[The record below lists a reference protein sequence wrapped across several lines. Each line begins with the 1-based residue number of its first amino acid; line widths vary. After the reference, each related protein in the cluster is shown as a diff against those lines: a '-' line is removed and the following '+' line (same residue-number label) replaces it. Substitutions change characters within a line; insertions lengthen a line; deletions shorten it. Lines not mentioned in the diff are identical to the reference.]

1 LNLAGI
7 RPDGINRN
15 RTQGTQKME
24 TKVVALANQ
33 KGGVGKTTTAI
44 NLSACLA
51 EKHKKVLLVDLDP
64 QANATSG
71 LGLEKG
77 FGSSIFPALL
87 GETTGQSLIK
97 ETGIRNLDILP
108 SELDLA
114 GVEIAIARRDDY
126 LHRLKEALGPVV
138 ESNIYDFIVLDCPPS
153 LGILFMNALNVAD
166 EVIIP
171 LQCEYLALEGL
182 GVMVD
187 IVNQIRDA
195 GNPRLHISG
204 ILMTMYN
211 VSTNLSQ
218 QVVQE
223 VVKHFGERVYETLIP
238 RNVRLS
244 EAPSYGKPVIL
255 YDPHCTGSAAYR
267 SLAREFLKRQK
278 EHEAELEAESM
289 PTLSDTLPQAAEEAP
304 AETES
309 ADTAPADAAS
319 AGGTTAA
326 EGNAPSEA
334 GIPEE
339 KDLPAP
345 G

>member
-1 LNLAGI
+1 
-7 RPDGINRN
+7 
-15 RTQGTQKME
+15 ME

-44 NLSACLA
+44 NFSACLA
-51 EKHKKVLLVDLDP
+51 EKRKKTLLVDLDP

-77 FGSSIFPALL
+77 FGSSVFPALL
-87 GETTGQSLIK
+87 REAEAPSLVK
-97 ETGIRNLDILP
+97 ETGIKNLDIIP

-114 GVEIAIARRDDY
+114 GAEIAIAREDDY
-126 LHRLKEALGPVV
+126 LHRLKEAMEPIIASG
-138 ESNIYDFIVLDCPPS
+138 IYDYIVLDCPPS
-153 LGILFMNALNVAD
+153 LGILFMNALNMAD

-171 LQCEYLALEGL
+171 IQCEYLALEGL

-195 GNPRLHISG
+195 GNPHLHISG

-223 VVKHFGERVYETLIP
+223 VVKHFGDRVFETLIP

-244 EAPSYGKPVIL
+244 EAPSFGKPITQ
-255 YDPHCTGSAAYR
+255 YDPNCVGAAAYR
-267 SLAREFLKRQK
+267 SLAKEFLKRQK
-278 EHEAELEAESM
+278 ETESAVETLP
-289 PTLSDTLPQAAEEAP
+289 PTLSQVVSSG
-304 AETES
+304 ES
-309 ADTAPADAAS
+309 ATEKGLPI
-319 AGGTTAA
+319 
-326 EGNAPSEA
+326 SE
-334 GIPEE
+334 
-339 KDLPAP
+339 
-345 G
+345 

>member
-1 LNLAGI
+1 
-7 RPDGINRN
+7 
-15 RTQGTQKME
+15 ME
-24 TKVVALANQ
+24 TKIVALANQ

-44 NLSACLA
+44 NFSACLA
-51 EKHKKVLLVDLDP
+51 EKRKKILLVDLDP

-77 FGSSIFPALL
+77 FGQSIFPALL
-87 GETTGQSLIK
+87 GETETRGLIK
-97 ETGIRNLDILP
+97 KTGIKNLDIIP

-114 GVEIAIARRDDY
+114 GAEIAIARRDDY
-126 LHRLKEALGPVV
+126 LHRLQEAMDPIIQSGA
-138 ESNIYDFIVLDCPPS
+138 YDFIVLDCPPS
-153 LGILFMNALNVAD
+153 LGILFMNALNIAD

-195 GNPRLHISG
+195 GNPKLHISG

-223 VVKHFGERVYETLIP
+223 VVTHFGDRVFETLIP

-244 EAPSYGKPVIL
+244 EAPSYGKPIIA
-255 YDPHCTGSAAYR
+255 YDPHCVGSVSYR
-267 SLAREFLKRQK
+267 NFAKEFLKRQAK
-278 EHEAELEAESM
+278 NVESDEEAL
-289 PTLSDTLPQAAEEAP
+289 PTLSSVL
-304 AETES
+304 S
-309 ADTAPADAAS
+309 AKPPM
-319 AGGTTAA
+319 
-326 EGNAPSEA
+326 E
-334 GIPEE
+334 
-339 KDLPAP
+339 
-345 G
+345 

>member
-1 LNLAGI
+1 MDAN
-7 RPDGINRN
+7 D
-15 RTQGTQKME
+15 ME

-44 NLSACLA
+44 NFSACLA
-51 EKHKKVLLVDLDP
+51 EKRKKILLVDLDP

-77 FGSSIFPALL
+77 FGQSIFPALL
-87 GETTGQSLIK
+87 GEAEAQSLIK
-97 ETGIRNLDILP
+97 ETGIKNLDIIP

-114 GVEIAIARRDDY
+114 GAEIAIARRDDY
-126 LHRLKEALGPVV
+126 LHRLKEAMEPII
-138 ESNIYDFIVLDCPPS
+138 ESGVYDFIVMDCPPS
-153 LGILFMNALNVAD
+153 LGILFMNALNIAD

-195 GNPRLHISG
+195 GNPKLHISG

-223 VVKHFGERVYETLIP
+223 VVKHFGDRVFETLIP

-244 EAPSYGKPVIL
+244 EAPSYGKPIIT
-255 YDPHCTGSAAYR
+255 YDRHCVGSAAYR
-267 SLAREFLKRQK
+267 NLAKEFLKRQK
-278 EHEAELEAESM
+278 EHEAEVEAEAL
-289 PTLSDTLPQAAEEAP
+289 PTLSSVLSVDQ
-304 AETES
+304 
-309 ADTAPADAAS
+309 
-319 AGGTTAA
+319 
-326 EGNAPSEA
+326 SEV
-334 GIPEE
+334 
-339 KDLPAP
+339 
-345 G
+345 

>member
-1 LNLAGI
+1 
-7 RPDGINRN
+7 
-15 RTQGTQKME
+15 ME

-44 NLSACLA
+44 NFSACLA
-51 EKHKKVLLVDLDP
+51 EKRKKVLLVDLDP

-77 FGSSIFPALL
+77 FGSSIFSALL
-87 GETTGQSLIK
+87 GEAAGQSLIK
-97 ETGIRNLDILP
+97 ETGIKNLDIIP

-114 GVEIAIARRDDY
+114 GAEIAIARRDDY
-126 LHRLKEALGPVV
+126 LHRLKEAMDPII
-138 ESNIYDFIVLDCPPS
+138 ESGAYNFIVLDCPPS
-153 LGILFMNALNVAD
+153 LGILFMNALNIAD

-211 VSTNLSQ
+211 MSTNLSQ

-223 VVKHFGERVYETLIP
+223 VVKHFGDRVFETLIP

-244 EAPSYGKPVIL
+244 EAPSYGKPIIT
-255 YDPHCTGSAAYR
+255 YDPHCVGSAAYR
-267 SLAREFLKRQK
+267 NFAKEFLKRQK
-278 EHEAELEAESM
+278 EHEAEVEGEAL
-289 PTLSDTLPQAAEEAP
+289 PTLSSVISPETPSSEENGLP
-304 AETES
+304 AEQSVE
-309 ADTAPADAAS
+309 
-319 AGGTTAA
+319 
-326 EGNAPSEA
+326 
-334 GIPEE
+334 
-339 KDLPAP
+339 
-345 G
+345 

>member
-1 LNLAGI
+1 M
-7 RPDGINRN
+7 D
-15 RTQGTQKME
+15 

-44 NLSACLA
+44 NFSACLA
-51 EKHKKVLLVDLDP
+51 EKRKKVLLVDLDP

-71 LGLEKG
+71 LGIEKG
-77 FGSSIFPALL
+77 VGASIFPALL
-87 GETTGQSLIK
+87 GEAEGASLIK
-97 ETGIRNLDILP
+97 ATGIKNLDIIP

-114 GVEIAIARRDDY
+114 GAEIAIARRDDY
-126 LHRLKEALGPVV
+126 LHRLKEAMEPIIEAGT
-138 ESNIYDFIVLDCPPS
+138 YDFIVMDCPPS
-153 LGILFMNALNVAD
+153 LGILFMNALNIAD

-195 GNPRLHISG
+195 GNPKLHISG

-223 VVKHFGERVYETLIP
+223 VVKHFGDRVFETLIP

-244 EAPSYGKPVIL
+244 EAPSYGKPIIE
-255 YDPHCTGSAAYR
+255 YDRHCVGSAAYR
-267 SLAREFLKRQK
+267 NLAKEFLKRQK
-278 EHEAELEAESM
+278 QHEAEIAAEVL
-289 PTLSDTLPQAAEEAP
+289 PTLSSVMG
-304 AETES
+304 TES
-309 ADTAPADAAS
+309 
-319 AGGTTAA
+319 
-326 EGNAPSEA
+326 SE
-334 GIPEE
+334 EN
-339 KDLPAP
+339 DLPAS

>member
-1 LNLAGI
+1 M
-7 RPDGINRN
+7 D
-15 RTQGTQKME
+15 
-24 TKVVALANQ
+24 TKIVALANQ

-44 NLSACLA
+44 NFSACLA
-51 EKHKKVLLVDLDP
+51 EKRKKILLVDLDP

-77 FGSSIFPALL
+77 FGASIFPALL
-87 GETTGQSLIK
+87 GEADAASLIK
-97 ETGIRNLDILP
+97 GTGIKNLDIIP

-114 GVEIAIARRDDY
+114 GAEIAIARRDDY
-126 LHRLKEALGPVV
+126 LHRLKEAMGPVV
-138 ESNIYDFIVLDCPPS
+138 ASGAYDFIVLDCPPS
-153 LGILFMNALNVAD
+153 LGILFMNALNIAD

-195 GNPRLHISG
+195 GNPNLHISG

-223 VVKHFGERVYETLIP
+223 VVKHFGDRVFETLIP

-244 EAPSYGKPVIL
+244 EAPSYGKPITE
-255 YDPHCTGSAAYR
+255 YDRHCVGAAAYR
-267 SLAREFLKRQK
+267 NLAKEFLKRQK
-278 EHEAELEAESM
+278 THEAEVAAEAL
-289 PTLSDTLPQAAEEAP
+289 PTLS
-304 AETES
+304 S
-309 ADTAPADAAS
+309 VVAS
-319 AGGTTAA
+319 AARV
-326 EGNAPSEA
+326 
-334 GIPEE
+334 
-339 KDLPAP
+339 
-345 G
+345 